1 MIQSVTVGGTINLG
15 NYESFRLE
23 VTADTQNE
31 ALSGIR
37 ECLRSLSP
45 EPSITR
51 DLINAWTHRTIGK
64 EEGI

>member
-31 ALSGIR
+31 ALSAIR
-37 ECLRSLSP
+37 DCLRTISP
-45 EPSITR
+45 GPSVTH
-51 DLINAWTHRTIGK
+51 DLFNAWAHRTIGK
-64 EEGI
+64 EDRT